1 MNPQFPGSKTTKA
14 ALALAFCASAMLLVV
29 ACKKTKEQDNFV
41 HVDVYGQ
48 MNSRYQPVLTS
59 RFRAF
64 SHDRAT
70 LPSGRKILVG
80 EVLEATFYD
89 RLADPA
95 YRERA
100 QMIVLNSEQESAVDP
115 NLATEFIHARKA
127 CTEQIPCYLLIPN
140 SVSGEQREA
149 AQQLLDYLAPVAAEA
164 PAPASTP
171 NTQQP

>member
-1 MNPQFPGSKTTKA
+1 MNPQFSRFKNPKA
-14 ALALAFCASAMLLVV
+14 VLALALCAAALLTVA
-29 ACKKTKEQDNFV
+29 ACKKAKPQDNFV

-48 MNSRYQPVLTS
+48 MNSRYEPVLAS

-95 YRERA
+95 YREQA
-100 QMIVLNSEQESAVDP
+100 QLIVLNSEQEAAVDP
-115 NLATEFIHARKA
+115 NLAAEFVHARKG
-127 CTEQIPCYLLIPN
+127 CSEQIPCYLLIPN

-149 AQQLLDYLAPVAAEA
+149 AQQLLDYLAPVAAA
-164 PAPASTP
+164 APASTP